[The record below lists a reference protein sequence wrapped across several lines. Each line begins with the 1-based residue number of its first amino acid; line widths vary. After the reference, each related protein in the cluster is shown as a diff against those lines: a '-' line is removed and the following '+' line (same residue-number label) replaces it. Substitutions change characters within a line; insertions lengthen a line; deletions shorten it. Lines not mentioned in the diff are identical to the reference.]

1 MFSYGSGAEGE
12 FYSAKVVE
20 GYEKYVTDEEIA
32 FLDQRTS
39 VSVAEYEQ
47 IYRSF
52 MKPQTADYRTEFE
65 NDPAPF
71 VLKGQQQQQRIYEK
85 VN

>member
-1 MFSYGSGAEGE
+1 M
-12 FYSAKVVE
+12 
-20 GYEKYVTDEEIA
+20 
-32 FLDQRTS
+32 
-39 VSVAEYEQ
+39 AEYEQ